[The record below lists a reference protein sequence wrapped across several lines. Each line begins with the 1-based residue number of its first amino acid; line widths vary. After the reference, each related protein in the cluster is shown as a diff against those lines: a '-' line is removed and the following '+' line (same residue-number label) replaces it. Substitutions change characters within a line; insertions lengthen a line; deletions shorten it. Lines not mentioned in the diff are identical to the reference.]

1 MIVRNKYAYY
11 IRIIV
16 SAAVVLC
23 SFFPIFWLVN
33 SSLKP
38 FELLTNGEVLAPIG
52 QLNLEGYKRA
62 LEDSTFWLY
71 VKNSIIVGLISTF
84 FVIILSLAGAYSLA
98 RMKFPG
104 RSFISSTVLFVYMVP
119 PVLLAIPIYM
129 WMYKLGFLNTR
140 TGVIFGHISRSL
152 PFALWMMKGFF
163 KGLPQ
168 DIEDAARRILVD
180 KTNIHDIYLEQ
191 LYTYGEVNRDP
202 RMRVVSTSYM
212 ALIDKNRL
220 NDKISNN
227 LSWFNIAVTEDEKT
241 INVTLDNNN
250 EEIKFKI
257 AKTLKEKTT
266 DRYKY
271 KILENDKL
279 AFDHPLIIVSGISR
293 LKNKLEYTDIVFN
306 MMPEYFTLGELQ
318 QVYEVI
324 LGKKLLDP
332 AFRRII
338 AKKTVKTDKVQTGG
352 GHRPSFLFR
361 YNRNHD

>member
-1 MIVRNKYAYY
+1 MIVRNKYVYY

-168 DIEDAARRILVD
+168 DIEDAARIDGCNLFQILTKIILPLSGNGIVSVA
-180 KTNIHDIYLEQ
+180 T
-191 LYTYGEVNRDP
+191 YTLITSWNDYI
-202 RMRVVSTSYM
+202 MSYM
-212 ALIDKNRL
+212 LITKSKYQTLPVGLSIMYDSSEFLDIQGIMASSVLSALPVIIFFFCLQKYL
-220 NDKISNN
+220 VKG
-227 LSWFNIAVTEDEKT
+227 IASGSV
-241 INVTLDNNN
+241 
-250 EEIKFKI
+250 
-257 AKTLKEKTT
+257 KE
-266 DRYKY
+266 
-271 KILENDKL
+271 
-279 AFDHPLIIVSGISR
+279 
-293 LKNKLEYTDIVFN
+293 
-306 MMPEYFTLGELQ
+306 
-318 QVYEVI
+318 
-324 LGKKLLDP
+324 
-332 AFRRII
+332 
-338 AKKTVKTDKVQTGG
+338 
-352 GHRPSFLFR
+352 
-361 YNRNHD
+361 

>member
-1 MIVRNKYAYY
+1 MIVRNKYIYY

-16 SAAVVLC
+16 SIVVVLC

-38 FELLTNGEVLAPIG
+38 FELLTNGEVLAPID
-52 QLNLEGYKRA
+52 QLNLQGYKRA
-62 LEDSTFWLY
+62 IGDSTFWLY

-168 DIEDAARRILVD
+168 DIEDAARIDGCNLFQILSRIILPLSGNGIVSVA
-180 KTNIHDIYLEQ
+180 T
-191 LYTYGEVNRDP
+191 YTLITSWNDYI
-202 RMRVVSTSYM
+202 MSYM
-212 ALIDKNRL
+212 LITKSRYQTLPVGLSIMYDSSEFLDIQGIMASSVLSALPVIIFFFCLQKYL
-220 NDKISNN
+220 VKG
-227 LSWFNIAVTEDEKT
+227 IA
-241 INVTLDNNN
+241 
-250 EEIKFKI
+250 
-257 AKTLKEKTT
+257 
-266 DRYKY
+266 
-271 KILENDKL
+271 
-279 AFDHPLIIVSGISR
+279 SGS
-293 LKNKLEYTDIVFN
+293 
-306 MMPEYFTLGELQ
+306 
-318 QVYEVI
+318 
-324 LGKKLLDP
+324 
-332 AFRRII
+332 
-338 AKKTVKTDKVQTGG
+338 VKG
-352 GHRPSFLFR
+352 
-361 YNRNHD
+361 